1 VRSQGSAA
9 IREIA
14 LVSSSFD
21 LRPLG
26 RRLAER
32 RPDWRLCVW
41 PEQGWEQAEMV
52 VGWNCP
58 PGVYDRMRNLRLV
71 HGIASGADNLIAGQD
86 LRGVP
91 VCRVVDEQQARGMVE
106 YVHWGV
112 LNFHRGFDLA
122 LRQQQEQ
129 SWSRPAFKPAAS
141 CRVGV
146 MGLGELGGRVALALA
161 TQGYSVSGWSRTH
174 RKFPGIESFAGH
186 QQRDVFLA
194 GLDILVCLLPLTE
207 QTRGI
212 LNAATFAALRP
223 GAALVHCGRGEHLD
237 TGALASTLRSGHLR
251 GAIVD
256 VFPNEP
262 LAAGDP
268 LWTTPGLWVTPHMA
282 TLATP
287 DAIVDQIMENA
298 RRLEGGLPLLRRVDL
313 SRGY

>member
-1 VRSQGSAA
+1 MSGPRAGP
-9 IREIA
+9 IREVA
-14 LVSSSFD
+14 LVSASFD

-26 RRLAER
+26 RQLSAR
-32 RPDWRLCVW
+32 RPDWRLRVW
-41 PEQGWEQAEMV
+41 PEEGWEQADML

-58 PGVYDRMRNLRLV
+58 PDVYAPMRQLRLV

-86 LRGVP
+86 LRGLP
-91 VCRVVDEQQARGMVE
+91 VCRVVDEAQARGMVE
-106 YVHWGV
+106 YVLWGV
-112 LNFHRGFDLA
+112 LHFHRGFDQA
-122 LRQQQEQ
+122 LRQQRERRWQ
-129 SWSRPAFKPAAS
+129 RPAFTSAAS

-161 TQGYSVSGWSRTH
+161 AQGYSVSGWSRTV
-174 RKFPGIESFAGH
+174 RAFPGIASFAGEA
-186 QQRDVFLA
+186 QREAFLA
-194 GLDILVCLLPLTE
+194 GVDVLVCLLPLTP

-212 LNAATFAALRP
+212 LGAKTLAALPR

-237 TGALASTLRSGHLR
+237 PPALAQALASGQLR

-262 LAAGDP
+262 LPPDDP
-268 LWTTPGLWVTPHMA
+268 LWSAPGLWITPHMA

-287 DAIVDQIMENA
+287 DAIVDQIIENA
-298 RRLEGGLPLLRRVDL
+298 QRLESGQALLRQVDL

>member
-1 VRSQGSAA
+1 MRPGT
-9 IREIA
+9 IREVT

-26 RRLAER
+26 QRLAER
-32 RPDWRLCVW
+32 RPDWRLRVW
-41 PEQGWEQAEMV
+41 PESGWEQAEML

-58 PGVYDRMRNLRLV
+58 PGVYETMRNLRLV

-86 LRGVP
+86 LRGLP
-91 VCRVVDEQQARGMVE
+91 VCRVVDEKQARGMVE
-106 YVHWGV
+106 YVQWGV
-112 LNFHRGFDLA
+112 LHFHRGFDQA

-129 SWSRPAFKPAAS
+129 RWSRPAFKPAAA

-161 TQGYSVSGWSRTH
+161 AQGYTVSGWSRTM
-174 RKFPGIESFAGH
+174 RAFPGIASFAGDA
-186 QQRDVFLA
+186 QRDAFLA
-194 GLDILVCLLPLTE
+194 GVDVLVCLLPLTG

-212 LNAATFAALRP
+212 LGASTFAALPR

-237 TGALASTLRSGHLR
+237 PAALVAALTSGHLR

-262 LAAGDP
+262 LPPGDP
-268 LWTTPGLWVTPHMA
+268 LWTAPGLWVTPHMA

-287 DAIVDQIMENA
+287 DVIIDQIVENA
-298 RRLEGGLPLLRRVDL
+298 RRLEAGQPLLRQVDL